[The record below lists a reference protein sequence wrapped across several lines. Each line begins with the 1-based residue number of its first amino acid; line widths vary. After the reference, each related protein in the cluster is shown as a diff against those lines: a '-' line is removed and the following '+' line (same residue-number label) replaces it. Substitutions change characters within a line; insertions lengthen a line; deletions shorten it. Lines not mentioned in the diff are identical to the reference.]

1 MLDRKILEDGERK
14 LEADLRKLISKAE
27 LTPADYDAFKK
38 AMCIAGMIANYPGG
52 MMDEEGASFG
62 YPLNYSGNYR
72 GYSMNSMGATN
83 SMGGMDRDSYGRM
96 RSPVTGRYI
105 SNGVNDGAY
114 ANGYSGHS
122 VNDRM
127 IMALEQS
134 IQPDMN
140 EYERQKVEEEI
151 RRLRRG

>member
-1 MLDRKILEDGERK
+1 MIDLKILEDGERK
-14 LEADLRKLISKAE
+14 LEADLKKLISKSE
-27 LTPADYDAFKK
+27 LSPADYDAFKK
-38 AMCIAGMIANYPGG
+38 AMCILGMIENYPGG
-52 MMDEEGASFG
+52 MMDEEGMSYG
-62 YPLNYSGNYR
+62 YPMSRNAAPYR
-72 GYSMNSMGATN
+72 GYSMNSMGH
-83 SMGGMDRDSYGRM
+83 DSYGRM

-105 SNGVNDGAY
+105 SNGVNDGTY

>member
-1 MLDRKILEDGERK
+1 
-14 LEADLRKLISKAE
+14 
-27 LTPADYDAFKK
+27 
-38 AMCIAGMIANYPGG
+38 
-52 MMDEEGASFG
+52 
-62 YPLNYSGNYR
+62 
-72 GYSMNSMGATN
+72 
-83 SMGGMDRDSYGRM
+83 MDRDSYGRM

-105 SNGVNDGAY
+105 SNGVNDGTY

-151 RRLRRG
+151 RRLRRGQLTNRGALCRRVSYHYLEVFCYGP

>member
-1 MLDRKILEDGERK
+1 MIDTKLLEDLERK
-14 LEADLRKLISKAE
+14 LEADLRKLLAKSE
-27 LTPADYDAFKK
+27 LTAADYDGIEK
-38 AMCIAGMIANYPGG
+38 AMCIAGMISNYPGG
-52 MMDEEGASFG
+52 MMDEEGMSYG
-62 YPLNYSGNYR
+62 YSMSRNEAPYR
-72 GYSMNSMGATN
+72 GYSMNSMGH
-83 SMGGMDRDSYGRM
+83 DSYGRM

-127 IMALEQS
+127 ILALEQS